1 MKPIKLALLTC
12 LAACS
17 VQAQWTWESL
27 NQTTTLG
34 NGDIFCVQQIQSG
47 NWTNK
52 WEYTTNVIES
62 LLGLSGI
69 GYALPIVPGA
79 NITITTN
86 AAGVTIASSGG
97 GGGGGGSA
105 TIQTNSVTLA
115 TGVTNFNF
123 VGAGSAAVT
132 GSTTPGSATVT
143 ITGSGSGGSGSTN
156 PATQILSYAADGYQT
171 NVYVNFGG
179 LLSGMDPNAVREF
192 RLTLTN
198 NALITITNGY
208 DAAGL
213 YTAKAK
219 LQIFQGTNN
228 NGGWYTYWNIA
239 AAPGITNVY
248 QDISTYIASSV
259 GTNGQAATISLEY
272 YTNYPG
278 WVMNGYVH

>member
-17 VQAQWTWESL
+17 AQAQWTWESL

-69 GYALPIVPGA
+69 GYALPISPGA

-86 AAGVTIASSGG
+86 AAGLTISGSAG
-97 GGGGGGSA
+97 GVGGGGSA
-105 TIQTNSVTLA
+105 TIQTNSVNLA

-132 GSTTPGSATVT
+132 GSTTPGSATIT
-143 ITGSGSGGSGSTN
+143 ITSSGSGGSGLTN
-156 PATQILSYAADGYQT
+156 AGPLYAAYASDGNYT
-171 NVYVNFGG
+171 NVNVGWTNMTGV
-179 LLSGMDPNAVREF
+179 DPNQPREF
-192 RLTLTN
+192 FLTLTTN
-198 NALITITNGY
+198 MFLSLSNAPQGSKMEFTLFQDTAGQHVSYLNGALITNVSIDFPFTVMQAYGISNTVTKMRFEYMTNFSAWVPIGY
-208 DAAGL
+208 A
-213 YTAKAK
+213 
-219 LQIFQGTNN
+219 
-228 NGGWYTYWNIA
+228 
-239 AAPGITNVY
+239 
-248 QDISTYIASSV
+248 
-259 GTNGQAATISLEY
+259 
-272 YTNYPG
+272 
-278 WVMNGYVH
+278 H